1 MAKKIDFKKSV
12 YELVQEYPE
21 LTDILSGVGFREITK
36 KGMLGSVGRIM
47 TIPKGAKMKNIS
59 MMDVVMALMTNGF
72 EIEGEMPELKMPWEE
87 AKDAQAA
94 GADQTGAPTAGGNAA
109 QAGTKAGEGNAAQA
123 VAAQAVGGN
132 AAQASGGMTEERNE
146 MLKSYLKRLGSGED
160 LEAVRADFVKNF
172 SDVDAA
178 EIMRAEQDL
187 MKAGTPLEE
196 VQKLCDVH
204 SALFHGATREEKIA
218 NAEKAVEASLVVEM
232 TSKAAADPGDRK
244 QAAAALTAIP
254 GHPLNLF
261 ERENQ
266 AVEALLLR
274 AREAVAG
281 KDADDKLLSELRE
294 ISVHYAKKGDLLYP
308 HLKVQY
314 DISGPSDVMWTVDD
328 EIRDEISALSKD
340 GNRSDDWYGR
350 LSAVIDRAEEMIYKE
365 KNILFPICA
374 VNFTEDDWY
383 AVYRDSKDYAEILGL
398 SFTEWKEAEQALAAE
413 KEETKPELSSGE
425 VVMPGGHMTV
435 PQLTALLNTIPM
447 EISFIDAD
455 NINRYFNEGPK
466 VFKRAGMAIDREV
479 FSCHPPKVEPI
490 VRSILDS
497 FRDGSKD
504 SVPVWME
511 KNGRT
516 MLVNYLAVR
525 DRKGNYMGA
534 VELVQDMEFAKEHF
548 AGLS

>member
-109 QAGTKAGEGNAAQA
+109 QAGTKAAEGNAAQA
-123 VAAQAVGGN
+123 GAAQAVGGN

-146 MLKSYLKRLGSGED
+146 MLKSYLKRLGNGED

-204 SALFHGATREEKIA
+204 SALFHGSTREEKIA
-218 NAEKAVEASLVVEM
+218 NAEKAVEASLVAEM

-244 QAAAALTAIP
+244 QAAAALAAIP

-266 AVEALLLR
+266 AAEALLLR

-281 KDADDKLLSELRE
+281 KDADDELLSELRE

-435 PQLTALLNTIPM
+435 PQLTALLNIIPM

-479 FSCHPPKVEPI
+479 FSCHPPKIEPI